1 MKIVHTHTAALCV
14 LGLVSAAPVLASQAG
29 LNVVH
34 AQPSSQAGLNVV
46 HAQPSSQAGLNV
58 VHAQPSSQAGLNVVH
73 AQPSSQAGLN
83 HVVSTASQSTSV
95 APSGVPTKARC
106 EVDEMLGSVI
116 CD

>member
-14 LGLVSAAPVLASQAG
+14 LGLVSAAPVLA
-29 LNVVH
+29 
-34 AQPSSQAGLNVV
+34 
-46 HAQPSSQAGLNV
+46 SQAGLNV